1 MLRLPNHT
9 LLFSIQA
16 KALNASGVE
25 VIAVGIGSSVSNT
38 ELNAIA
44 SDSSHVFKVQDFD
57 ILNSIQNLLTNVT
70 CHQADLRKCHFLC
83 NNHSPQAS
91 IVVIFS
97 SFQSFKGFPFLTK
110 VHLFVLLFP
119 NEGHPSLARRPF
131 HFSLSLVKVSYSANR
146 RPLIC
151 FFFSS
156 INIFLFNGTTY
167 RFPPII

>member
-1 MLRLPNHT
+1 MPLGWRLLLLELVAPCPTLNWTPLPAIRATYLRSKTSIFWILSKIFSLTWLVIRQIYVSVISYVTTT
-9 LLFSIQA
+9 LLKQSI
-16 KALNASGVE
+16 
-25 VIAVGIGSSVSNT
+25 I
-38 ELNAIA
+38 
-44 SDSSHVFKVQDFD
+44 
-57 ILNSIQNLLTNVT
+57 
-70 CHQADLRKCHFLC
+70 
-83 NNHSPQAS
+83 
-91 IVVIFS
+91 VIFS

-119 NEGHPSLARRPF
+119 NEGHPSLAKRPL

-156 INIFLFNGTTY
+156 INIFLFNGRTY